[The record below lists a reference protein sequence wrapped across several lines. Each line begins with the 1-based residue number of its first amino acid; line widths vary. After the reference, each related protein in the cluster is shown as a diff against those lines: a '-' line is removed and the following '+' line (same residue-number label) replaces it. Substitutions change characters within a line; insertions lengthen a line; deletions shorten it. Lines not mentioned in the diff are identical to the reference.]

1 MAQLTFTASQRSN
14 AFVPYK
20 VNISER
26 WRNGMCECPKVHFYE
41 VEFKLD
47 GMKTVSYHKNCGD
60 PLSEPQFV
68 DFEKQL
74 MKLWG
79 MEAK

>member
-1 MAQLTFTASQRSN
+1 
-14 AFVPYK
+14 
-20 VNISER
+20 
-26 WRNGMCECPKVHFYE
+26 MCNCPKVHLYE

-47 GMKTVSYHKNCGD
+47 GMKPVAYHKNCGD
-60 PLSEPQFV
+60 ALSEPQFA

-74 MKLWG
+74 VKLWG

>member
-1 MAQLTFTASQRSN
+1 
-14 AFVPYK
+14 
-20 VNISER
+20 
-26 WRNGMCECPKVHFYE
+26 MCECPKVHFYE

-60 PLSEPQFV
+60 ALSEPQFV

-74 MKLWG
+74 VKLWG